1 MTIQKLIIGY
11 FNSDEEQGNAL
22 ARIIEE
28 LGIEP
33 IDQLIGTPENPVPED
48 VDFFSL
54 LDVLD
59 EIVKKLE

>member
-22 ARIIEE
+22 ARIVEE
-28 LGIEP
+28 LDIEP

-59 EIVKKLE
+59 EIVKRLE